1 MQSVFYKKQKLEE
14 IVKDFELIYA
24 SQLLQKQRENRALVI
39 DIRDRDAYEREH
51 WPGAVNYPYEMIEEG
66 RVRLPKNRKLI
77 LYCDHGG
84 GSMQMA
90 RMLGE
95 QGYQVASVV
104 GGYESI
110 KKISKNYFKNPRN
123 M

>member
-1 MQSVFYKKQKLEE
+1 M
-14 IVKDFELIYA
+14 KDFELIYA
-24 SQLLQKQRENRALVI
+24 SQLRQKQRESRALVI
-39 DIRDRDAYEREH
+39 DIRDRNESEH
-51 WPGAVNYPYEMIEEG
+51 RPGAVSYPYDQLERG
-66 RVRLPKNRKLI
+66 TARLPKNRKLI

-95 QGYQVASVV
+95 QGYHVASVV
-104 GGYESI
+104 GGYEAM
-110 KKISKNYFKNPRN
+110 KKISKNYFKNREN

>member
-1 MQSVFYKKQKLEE
+1 M
-14 IVKDFELIYA
+14 KDFELIYA
-24 SQLLQKQRENRALVI
+24 SQLRAKQRESRPLVI
-39 DIRDRDAYEREH
+39 DIRDRKEYEREH
-51 WPGAVNYPYEMIEEG
+51 WPGAVSYPYDQLERG
-66 RVRLPKNRKLI
+66 TVCLPKNRKLI

-95 QGYQVASVV
+95 QGYYVASVV
-104 GGYESI
+104 GGYEAM
-110 KKISKNYFKNPRN
+110 KKISKNYFKNREN

>member
-1 MQSVFYKKQKLEE
+1 M
-14 IVKDFELIYA
+14 KDFELIYA
-24 SQLLQKQRENRALVI
+24 SQLRAKQRESRALVI
-39 DIRDRDAYEREH
+39 DIRDRKEYESEH
-51 WPGAVNYPYEMIEEG
+51 WPGAVSYPYDQLEQKTA
-66 RVRLPKNRKLI
+66 RLPKNRKLI

-95 QGYQVASVV
+95 QGYHVASVV
-104 GGYESI
+104 GGYEAM
-110 KKISKNYFKNPRN
+110 KKFSKNYFKNREN

>member
-1 MQSVFYKKQKLEE
+1 M
-14 IVKDFELIYA
+14 KDFELIYA
-24 SQLLQKQRENRALVI
+24 SQLQQKQRESRALVV
-39 DIRDRDAYEREH
+39 DIREREAYEQGH
-51 WPGAVNYPYEMIEEG
+51 WPGAISYPYDQLERGNI
-66 RVRLPKNRKLI
+66 RLPKNRKLI

-104 GGYESI
+104 GGYEAM
-110 KKISKNYFKNPRN
+110 KKISKNYFKNP
-123 M
+123 

>member
-1 MQSVFYKKQKLEE
+1 MLHSGCVKRHQKFRDFVGLPMGLLREE
-14 IVKDFELIYA
+14 
-24 SQLLQKQRENRALVI
+24 S
-39 DIRDRDAYEREH
+39 
-51 WPGAVNYPYEMIEEG
+51 
-66 RVRLPKNRKLI
+66 PKNRKLI

-95 QGYQVASVV
+95 QGYHVASVV
-104 GGYESI
+104 GGYEAM
-110 KKISKNYFKNPRN
+110 KKISKNYFKNREN

>member
-1 MQSVFYKKQKLEE
+1 M
-14 IVKDFELIYA
+14 KDFELIYA
-24 SQLLQKQRENRALVI
+24 SQLRAKQRESRALVI
-39 DIRDRDAYEREH
+39 DIRDRKEYEREH
-51 WPGAVNYPYEMIEEG
+51 WPGAVSYPYDQLEQKTAH
-66 RVRLPKNRKLI
+66 LPKNRKLI

-95 QGYQVASVV
+95 QGYYVASVV
-104 GGYESI
+104 GGYEAM
-110 KKISKNYFKNPRN
+110 KKISKNYFKNREN

>member
-1 MQSVFYKKQKLEE
+1 M
-14 IVKDFELIYA
+14 KDFELIYA

-95 QGYQVASVV
+95 QGYQVASGV
-104 GGYESI
+104 
-110 KKISKNYFKNPRN
+110 
-123 M
+123 